1 MGETSDKLTMESIVK
16 MGKAVSEIQ
25 PDGHK
30 VSVYI
35 KTNSLDR
42 LHEIDEEL
50 HNSVKLD
57 GKEGEFEY
65 ADVVNVTVCGVDF
78 VITP

>member
-42 LHEIDEEL
+42 LH
-50 HNSVKLD
+50 NSVKLD
-57 GKEGEFEY
+57 GEEGEFEY